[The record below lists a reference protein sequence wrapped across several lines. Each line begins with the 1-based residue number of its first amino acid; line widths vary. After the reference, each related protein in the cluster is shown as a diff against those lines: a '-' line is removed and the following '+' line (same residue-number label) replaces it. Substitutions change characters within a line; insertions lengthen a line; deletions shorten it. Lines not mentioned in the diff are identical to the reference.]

1 MKSKELSRQYHICT
15 SQLHELVAEFYEQ
28 LHTDDGAFPRSDWED
43 VIRLIGKFRVR
54 VTHEIHGIK
63 AACEEYNEDLDN
75 AKRK

>member
-15 SQLHELVAEFYEQ
+15 TQLHDLVAGFYED
-28 LHTDDGAFPRSDWED
+28 LHTRDGSLPRNDWEE
-43 VIRLIGKFRVR
+43 VITLIGKFRVQ

-75 AKRK
+75 GNRE